1 VECILETDRSMK
13 TKITRLK
20 EIGFCYGVKRAIDIM
35 EKSAFEN
42 GSVDCLGE
50 LVHNSEVMSKMKSI
64 GVNVIASPAEV
75 TAPAVGI
82 SAHGVSPSMEAELG
96 SQPAKLIDATC
107 PTVKRLQK
115 AVQRLAKNGFAVIVF
130 GDAGHTEVKG
140 LLGWAQGRGIATLDA
155 ESVYMD
161 LPWPRKIALISQTTQ
176 APENYLQFVNAVLD
190 KALNSGREISI
201 LDTVCSEVRRRQ
213 SVSRSLAVK
222 SDLVLVVGGKNSANS
237 RRLLELCA
245 GSTETHLIENASEID
260 PEWLAGKFN
269 IGVTSGTSTSQE
281 SVDEVMAE
289 LEKLTC

>member
-1 VECILETDRSMK
+1 LETDRSMK

-64 GVNVIASPAEV
+64 GVNVIASPGDIA
-75 TAPAVGI
+75 APAVGI

-130 GDAGHTEVKG
+130 GDAGH
-140 LLGWAQGRGIATLDA
+140 TLDA